1 MGVLLPAPS
10 GGTGKELVLLRHERF
25 GLDLKKD
32 FLTTEVDGES
42 TSFTY

>member
-1 MGVLLPAPS
+1 MGGGAAPCS
-10 GGTGKELVLLRHERF
+10 LGTGKELVLLRHERF